1 MRMHDQ
7 KMTDRL
13 LFLLGLCRK
22 AGAVKSGEE
31 GCLAAIRSREAYL
44 VIISEDAS
52 SGTSKKFKDKCSF
65 YHVPVE
71 TAPYDKVRL
80 GQAMGISP
88 RSCMAITN
96 EGLAELIQK
105 EFKTCTEEVEN
116 IG

>member
-1 MRMHDQ
+1 MHDQ
-7 KMTDRL
+7 KMTDRM
-13 LFLLGLCRK
+13 LFLLGLARK
-22 AGAVKSGEE
+22 AGAVRSGEE

-52 SGTSKKFKDKCSF
+52 DGTSKKF
-65 YHVPVE
+65 H
-71 TAPYDKVRL
+71 DKVRL
-80 GQAMGISP
+80 GHAMGVSP
-88 RSCMAITN
+88 RSCMAIIN

>member
-1 MRMHDQ
+1 MHDQ
-7 KMTDRL
+7 KKKDRL

-44 VIISEDAS
+44 VLLSSDAS
-52 SGTSKKFKDKCSF
+52 AGTAKKFHDKCTF
-65 YHVPVE
+65 YHVPIE

-80 GQAMGISP
+80 GEAMGMSP
-88 RSCMAITN
+88 RSCMAVTSQ
-96 EGLAELIQK
+96 GLAELIQK